1 MGRRADRDSGGT
13 GAGKTG
19 TARTGTARTG
29 TTGDGVA
36 RGDTVT
42 GGAAQ
47 DGPAA
52 GGSAAGGP
60 VTGGP
65 AAGDVPAAGAP
76 APPTAPIPLGR
87 GLPGWSSR
95 LAVALVGGGLTGVLA
110 VEGTEPPFLLVHLAL
125 VCLAA
130 VLPASAAPVLVI
142 AATAAAL
149 ALSDAPAFRPAVLV
163 AVALAHLL
171 HVVTALAALLP
182 LDSRVHP
189 SALRV
194 PAIRFA
200 SVQLCVLGAAG
211 LISLVPQGRV
221 AAPLELLGLAA
232 ATALAAGSALLL
244 RSRG

>member
-1 MGRRADRDSGGT
+1 M
-13 GAGKTG
+13 
-19 TARTGTARTG
+19 
-29 TTGDGVA
+29 
-36 RGDTVT
+36 
-42 GGAAQ
+42 
-47 DGPAA
+47 
-52 GGSAAGGP
+52 
-60 VTGGP
+60 TGGP

-130 VLPASAAPVLVI
+130 VLPASAAP
-142 AATAAAL
+142 
-149 ALSDAPAFRPAVLV
+149 VLV

>member
-1 MGRRADRDSGGT
+1 M
-13 GAGKTG
+13 
-19 TARTGTARTG
+19 
-29 TTGDGVA
+29 A

-47 DGPAA
+47 DGPATGGSAAGDPVSGGAKTGGSAA
-52 GGSAAGGP
+52 GGSRAGSPAAGGP

>member
-1 MGRRADRDSGGT
+1 MGRRADRDSAGT
-13 GAGKTG
+13 SA
-19 TARTGTARTG
+19 A
-29 TTGDGVA
+29 GDGVV
-36 RGDTVT
+36 GDDSVT
-42 GGAAQ
+42 AGPVTAGPVTAGPVTAGAAQ
-47 DGPAA
+47 DGP
-52 GGSAAGGP
+52 SAGGP

-65 AAGDVPAAGAP
+65 VTGDVPAAGAP
-76 APPTAPIPLGR
+76 APPPDPVPLGR

-110 VEGTEPPFLLVHLAL
+110 VEGTEPPFLLVHVAL
-125 VCLAA
+125 VGLAA
-130 VLPASAAPVLVI
+130 ALPASAAPVLVI

-163 AVALAHLL
+163 AAALAHLL
-171 HVVTALAALLP
+171 HVVAALAALLP

-194 PAIRFA
+194 PAIRFV

-221 AAPLELLGLAA
+221 AVPLELLGLAA